1 MLSLAFRGDQA
12 VVHLMN
18 SPEQMFLL
26 AGDGTV
32 PSSAEVEVPIMDD
45 LAVFTGG
52 FVLDTDRAWKQVH
65 TFIRTR
71 DAGPPGAW
79 HEL

>member
-1 MLSLAFRGDQA
+1 
-12 VVHLMN
+12 
-18 SPEQMFLL
+18 MFLL

-52 FVLDTDRAWKQVH
+52 FVLDTDRAWNQGAYLH
-65 TFIRTR
+65 
-71 DAGPPGAW
+71 PNPGCRASRCVA
-79 HEL
+79 